1 MSYDKILERRIVMK
15 KRIAIV
21 SLAFILMTILCSC
34 KSTLA
39 GENEN
44 VSTQENSPY
53 ESYTAYINPSGL
65 EGSSTKIETSKRLV
79 YLNETDIPSPT
90 KHSVSVDVFG
100 TKHVAEFAKS
110 KVWAVFS
117 PSYVYNT
124 PQGDK
129 VILDSSG
136 KVISFTSA
144 AASSNFVDYID
155 QDKVLTPQESL
166 TIATKYLVALLGKD
180 AATEYSAELPDTSM
194 TVVRIRFISN
204 NTKFEGYNI
213 DDKIIIKLDG
223 NGNLLGYDLYNVGAY
238 ENKTIPADFND
249 EKIKQIIEDSL
260 INIKSDID
268 LSSIRNLIILEDG
281 RMACTTCFRL
291 IDGNTVSEWLDV
303 LIPLE

>member
-1 MSYDKILERRIVMK
+1 MK
-15 KRIAIV
+15 KQIAIV
-21 SLAFILMTILCSC
+21 SLAFILMMILCSC
-34 KSTLA
+34 KFTLA

-44 VSTQENSPY
+44 VSLQKNSPY

-79 YLNETDIPSPT
+79 YLKEADIPSPT

-100 TKHVAEFAKS
+100 TTHVAEFSQS

-117 PSYVYNT
+117 PSYVYYT

-136 KVISFTSA
+136 KVISFTYA
-144 AASSNFVDYID
+144 AASSNYVDYID
-155 QDKVLTPQESL
+155 QDKALTPQESL
-166 TIATKYLVALLGKD
+166 AIATKYLVALLGKD
-180 AATEYSAELPDTSM
+180 AAAEYSAELPDTSM

-204 NTKFEGYNI
+204 NTKFEGYNF
-213 DDKIIIKLDG
+213 DDKIIIKLDE

-238 ENKTIPADFND
+238 ENKTIPANIND
-249 EKIKQIIEDSL
+249 EKIKQIIEASL
-260 INIKSDID
+260 IDTKSDIE

-303 LIPLE
+303 LIPFE